1 MTRSVRIVLTGVETT
16 GKTTLSK
23 ELAAHFG
30 GAVLPEYGRTW
41 AETRGTDFTM
51 AALRA
56 IADGHLAMRAALEA
70 TQPALI
76 IEDTDIVM
84 TSAWAIM
91 LHGKR
96 DPILSA
102 IPASGDLYLLFR
114 PDIPWIDDGTRM
126 FGGDMRTRFH
136 TVVKEELAIRRIMPV
151 IIEGDRAQRRAT
163 AIAAIDAMLADQKP
177 ISR

>member
-1 MTRSVRIVLTGVETT
+1 MSKPLRVVLTGVETT
-16 GKTTLSK
+16 GKTASSH

-30 GAVLPEYGRTW
+30 GAVLPEYGRAW

-51 AALRA
+51 TALRE
-56 IADGHLAMRAALEA
+56 IAKGHLDARIALEA
-70 TQPALI
+70 TQHSLI

-102 IPASGDLYLLFR
+102 IPATGDLYLLYR

-136 TVVKEELAIRRIMPV
+136 TIVREELAIRRIVPV
-151 IIEGDRAQRRAT
+151 IVEGPREQRHAT
-163 AIAAIDAMLADQKP
+163 AVAAIDRLLA
-177 ISR
+177 RR